1 MHYIVCA
8 WNHLVFCVTVNA
20 QLCVCVLCNDNA
32 LYTYLG
38 ENYYDYF
45 AAILC
50 RLALRVATPIRTT
63 GRGMLHHIRYGTENL
78 HFIPKGGC
86 VEECY
91 LQLSNPLQSTFA
103 TVHSTAR
110 PVCA

>member
-1 MHYIVCA
+1 MLNCPFVYCAMTMHYIFGG
-8 WNHLVFCVTVNA
+8 NY
-20 QLCVCVLCNDNA
+20 CN
-32 LYTYLG
+32 
-38 ENYYDYF
+38 YF

-50 RLALRVATPIRTT
+50 RLALRVATPIQTT

-91 LQLSNPLQSTFA
+91 LQLSKPLQSTFA